1 MSNPISM
8 LLDHHFATTD
18 SWMRSQF
25 VGLEDDIVDFD
36 INPDCSVDIYTQ
48 EIITNEKMLYDD
60 SDQDSENEIEFELD
74 LHDAYDIKIKKDI
87 DSVNIG
93 YNHID
98 HGSNYHV
105 IDYGVM
111 I

>member
-36 INPDCSVDIYTQ
+36 INPDYSVHIYTE
-48 EIITNEKMLYDD
+48 EITNNEKMLYYD

-74 LHDAYDIKIKKDI
+74 LHDAYDIANKKEED
-87 DSVNIG
+87 IG

>member
-1 MSNPISM
+1 MSNPIEM

-60 SDQDSENEIEFELD
+60 SDQDSENEIEFEFD
-74 LHDAYDIKIKKDI
+74 LHDAYDVTIKKD
-87 DSVNIG
+87 IG

-98 HGSNYHV
+98 HGSNYYV

>member
-48 EIITNEKMLYDD
+48 QITTNERMLYDD
-60 SDQDSENEIEFELD
+60 SDQDSDNEIEFELD

-87 DSVNIG
+87 DS
-93 YNHID
+93 NHID